1 MKRRLS
7 IWYENICYI
16 DLMIRMKTNDIFL
29 YLCGFVD
36 SFLIDWLVLSFSPDK
51 VIVGEGEV
59 RFGAMDDMFETTDSV
74 WMDWLVFASD
84 ENTEGVL
91 EVIVLV
97 SEAGKVEANLPK
109 KMM

>member
-1 MKRRLS
+1 MTRT
-7 IWYENICYI
+7 
-16 DLMIRMKTNDIFL
+16 KTNDIFL

-59 RFGAMDDMFETTDSV
+59 KFGAMDDMLGAADSV
-74 WMDWLVFASD
+74 WIDWLVFASD
-84 ENTEGVL
+84 ENTDGVL
-91 EVIVLV
+91 EVVVLV
-97 SEAGKVEANLPK
+97 SEAGKVEANLTK

>member
-1 MKRRLS
+1 MTRT
-7 IWYENICYI
+7 
-16 DLMIRMKTNDIFL
+16 KTNDIFL

-59 RFGAMDDMFETTDSV
+59 EFGTMDDMLGT
-74 WMDWLVFASD
+74 ASD

-91 EVIVLV
+91 EVVELV
-97 SEAGKVEANLPK
+97 SEAGKVETVLTK
-109 KMM
+109 KMI

>member
-1 MKRRLS
+1 MTR
-7 IWYENICYI
+7 I
-16 DLMIRMKTNDIFL
+16 KTNDIFL

-59 RFGAMDDMFETTDSV
+59 KFGAMDDMLGTADSV
-74 WMDWLVFASD
+74 WIDWLVFVIASD

-91 EVIVLV
+91 EVVVII
-97 SEAGKVEANLPK
+97 SEAGKVETVLTK
-109 KMM
+109 KMI